1 MQFDINFICQA
12 TGGELVYQKGNPGF
26 LRVTT
31 DSRTIQTGDLFIALK
46 GDNFDGHDYINEAL
60 QKGAAGAIVANTVKI
75 LPDLYKKVAII
86 QVKDTLAALQK
97 LASAHRNRFD
107 LPVIA
112 VTGSVGKTTTKDI
125 LATLLQNNY
134 QVLKTEGNFNN
145 EIGLPLTLLRLNSS
159 YEAAVV
165 ELAMRS
171 RGEIA
176 HLASLCRPAIAI
188 ITNVEPVHLETMGSL
203 ENIAQA
209 KCEVLQ
215 KVESFAVIN
224 GDNNYLQQAAADYSC
239 SKYTFG
245 YNKDCDFRIINSH
258 INKGKLWINAK
269 ILEETIDLQ
278 FPLPALRLA
287 PVITAAA
294 GTAMLMDISI
304 PDIQTSLAGYEPS
317 GNRLAMINL
326 PQGGLIINDTYNANP
341 LSMAAALETA
351 RELAAGRR
359 IVAVLGDMFE
369 LGEYEQQGHLEVGRK
384 VALSGV
390 DLLVTIGTRA
400 ETITKGARETGMT
413 DKQIAHFIDLAECH
427 EYLRENLSK
436 QDVILFKASRGMK
449 FELIIDKWLEK

>member
-1 MQFDINFICQA
+1 MQFDLNFICQA
-12 TGGELVYQKGNPGF
+12 TGGNLVYHKGNPEI

-31 DSRTIQTGDLFIALK
+31 DSREIGTGDLFIALK
-46 GDNFDGHDYINEAL
+46 GENFDGHDYINEAL
-60 QKGAAGAIVANTVKI
+60 QKGAVGAIVVNTDKI
-75 LPDLYKKVAII
+75 LTDLYKEIAII
-86 QVKDTLAALQK
+86 QVKDTLAALQH
-97 LASAHRNRFD
+97 LAAAHRNRFE

-125 LATLLQNNY
+125 LADCLQNNY
-134 QVLKTEGNFNN
+134 QVLKSEGNFNN
-145 EIGLPLTLLRLNSS
+145 EIGLPLTLLRLNSY

-176 HLASLCRPAIAI
+176 QLASLCRPAIAI

-215 KVESFAVIN
+215 NVEAFAVIN
-224 GDNNYLQQAAADYSC
+224 GDNNYLKQAAEDYSC

-245 YNKDCDFRIINSH
+245 YNKDCDFRIVDAH
-258 INKGKLWINAK
+258 INKRKLWIKAK
-269 ILEETIDLQ
+269 ILEETVDMK
-278 FPLPALRLA
+278 FPLPVLRLA
-287 PVITAAA
+287 PAITAAA
-294 GTAMLMDISI
+294 GVAMLMGINTS
-304 PDIQTSLAGYEPS
+304 DIQTSLSGYEPS
-317 GNRLAMINL
+317 GNRLSMINL

-341 LSMAAALETA
+341 LSMAAAVETA
-351 RELAAGRR
+351 RELADGRR

-369 LGEYEQQGHLEVGRK
+369 LGEYEQQGHLEVGRE

-400 ETITKGARETGMT
+400 KNIARGARETGMT
-413 DKQIAHFIDLAECH
+413 EKQIAHFTDFTDCH
-427 EYLRENLSK
+427 EYLHENLSE

-449 FELIIDKWLEK
+449 LELIVDQWLGK